1 MSVLWTASDVA
12 AACGGTLSGPDVDIR
27 GFSTD
32 SRAVKTGDLFVALT
46 DVRDGHDFVAQA
58 LDKGAA
64 AALVVG
70 QTVLPG
76 AVGIIFLGD
85 VTRSGW
91 GPAAIVAFVAA
102 VVGGV
107 ILASSGAV
115 TAVEKAESVNLPA
128 GYGHRG

>member
-1 MSVLWTASDVA
+1 M
-12 AACGGTLSGPDVDIR
+12 
-27 GFSTD
+27 
-32 SRAVKTGDLFVALT
+32 
-46 DVRDGHDFVAQA
+46 
-58 LDKGAA
+58 
-64 AALVVG
+64 
-70 QTVLPG
+70 LPG

-128 GYGHRG
+128 GYGHGS